1 MNTDFLNAPQGTIPT
16 YAWRSILYARELL
29 RGGLKR
35 IIGNGEQTN
44 VWVDKWL
51 LNGQNRR
58 PMNIHSLIDIQLKV
72 SQLIDPLTRN
82 WNLKMLRDLFPRT
95 NIQLILQQRHVL
107 TNEDSFCCVGTN
119 FGLYIVKSGYTRS
132 SRETYHD
139 LFKEVEVCPSVNPL
153 YDKIW
158 SLERAPKI
166 RVFLWKVLKG
176 ALAVEDILRTRGI
189 QIDDG
194 YLLCNE
200 EIETINQVLF
210 QFPFARQV
218 WALSLIQSH
227 ATGFGS
233 SIFTNIDHVIHN
245 SQNMRIS
252 RQMRTVNSWIMWVLW
267 KNMNKVLFEGT

>member
-132 SRETYHD
+132 SRETYHEERD
-139 LFKEVEVCPSVNPL
+139 SETSKEKISTLLILSTLFGLGQHWFQQVH
-153 YDKIW
+153 IQ
-158 SLERAPKI
+158 A
-166 RVFLWKVLKG
+166 LK
-176 ALAVEDILRTRGI
+176 
-189 QIDDG
+189 
-194 YLLCNE
+194 
-200 EIETINQVLF
+200 
-210 QFPFARQV
+210 
-218 WALSLIQSH
+218 
-227 ATGFGS
+227 
-233 SIFTNIDHVIHN
+233 
-245 SQNMRIS
+245 
-252 RQMRTVNSWIMWVLW
+252 
-267 KNMNKVLFEGT
+267 